1 MMSQTML
8 YGLGIETDFDLHDA
22 GASDLEKTDVR
33 VRTGPDLQ
41 TNVPQPSGE
50 RLLDFETNEPW
61 YTLVRTAQGDLHF
74 RVHGVCDYLISSDF
88 RDVELRMNAG
98 VERGMDG
105 VMTVG
110 ALVSLLL
117 YLKGTSVFHG
127 SAVDVGGRGI
137 AFVGHS
143 GQGKTTMATLF
154 CAEGASVITDDVLVV
169 DSAQMRPRIR
179 RGTRELR
186 LRSGIEELADRAAGG
201 AFRVSADARR
211 VIAPRHSDAA
221 DVPLHAIVVPN
232 PTRDGSPMRF
242 ERLGEKDA
250 LLALLGFPRLMGW
263 RDQSVLSRVFKDASV
278 LAARVPVLLGHI
290 PWGPPFPEGITTAL
304 LTTVDA

>member
-1 MMSQTML
+1 MSQTVL

-22 GASDLEKTDVR
+22 GASDADRLDVR
-33 VRTGPDLQ
+33 VRTGLELDSD
-41 TNVPQPSGE
+41 TSQPSGE

-61 YTLVRTAQGDLHF
+61 YTLVRTAPGDLHF

-88 RDVELRMNAG
+88 SSVELRMNAG
-98 VERGMDG
+98 VDRGMDS

-117 YLKGTSVFHG
+117 YLKGTPVFHG
-127 SAVDVGGRGI
+127 SAVDVDGRGI

-169 DSAQMRPRIR
+169 DGADSRPMIR
-179 RGTRELR
+179 KGSRELR
-186 LRSGIEELADRAAGG
+186 LRSGIEELASRAAGG
-201 AFRVSADARR
+201 ASRISADARQ
-211 VIAPRHSDAA
+211 VIAPRPSKTAQ
-221 DVPLHAIVVPN
+221 VPLHAIVIPR
-232 PTRDGSPMRF
+232 PTRSGAPLRF

-250 LLALLGFPRLMGW
+250 LLALLSFPRLMGW
-263 RDQSVLSRVFKDASV
+263 RDPSVLSLIFRGASE
-278 LAARVPVLLGHI
+278 LASRVPVFVGHI
-290 PWGPPFPEGITTAL
+290 PWGPPFPQGITSAL
-304 LTTVDA
+304 LAETTS